1 MGQMIINWD
10 QFSSKSFHYFSLFFT
25 VFCLSL
31 FSSCGG
37 GGGGGSAPPV
47 VSSPSQPL
55 SSLPTGQE
63 YQAQSGLQQ
72 IGVASALQRG
82 WQGQNV
88 KAGIV
93 DSGVASTHSEFTAAL
108 RGGGDWQGSGSGLSD
123 PDGHGSHVAGI
134 IGARADGAGMQGVAA
149 QSQMY
154 SFRILNDYGY
164 FGSRTGEQMIPGVVQ
179 SAKRHQVRIL
189 NNSWTI
195 Q

>member
-1 MGQMIINWD
+1 MKMGQMIINWD
-10 QFSSKSFHYFSLFFT
+10 QFSSKSVHYFSLFFT

-47 VSSPSQPL
+47 VSTPSQPL

-108 RGGGDWQGSGSGLSD
+108 RGGGDVDAADIQNPVAVVGNK
-123 PDGHGSHVAGI
+123 PFAPAHGATHRRQLPRRQP
-134 IGARADGAGMQGVAA
+134 AR
-149 QSQMY
+149 
-154 SFRILNDYGY
+154 RILQPQKIK
-164 FGSRTGEQMIPGVVQ
+164 SL
-179 SAKRHQVRIL
+179 SC
-189 NNSWTI
+189 
-195 Q
+195 